1 MSRTV
6 FMQGNEAMT
15 EGAIVAGARFYA
27 GYPIT
32 PSSEVAETSSIRL
45 PQVGGLYVQ
54 MEDEL
59 GSMAALIGASC
70 SGRKAYT
77 ATSGP
82 GLSLMAENLGVAV
95 MGEIPC
101 VLIDVQRSG
110 PSTGLATKPAQ
121 GDVMQ
126 SRWGTHGDHGIIV
139 ISPSS
144 VQDCFDLII
153 TAFNYAE
160 EYRTPVIFLADAI
173 IGHLEEQCVLRG
185 PGEVKIVERRRPDC
199 DPADYKPYDHKDG
212 LAPLAS
218 YGSEYVFKVNGSMRD
233 EMGRPCSRTDNAD
246 AVIRHLTDKIEKN
259 KDKISIVRRY
269 QMDDAEY
276 VIFAYGGVARSALS
290 AMQNCRERGIKVGV
304 VQFVTLWPVS
314 DNAIDEVMAR
324 VKAAVFPEMNLGQYI
339 DVVRARNPRNIPVL
353 GFNRV
358 DSKSIMPAQIV
369 EKVEEVAKTC

>member
-70 SGRKAYT
+70 SGKKAYT

-144 VQDCFDLII
+144 VQDCFDLMI

-173 IGHLEEQCVLRG
+173 IGHLEEQCVLRE
-185 PGEVKIVERRRPDC
+185 PGEVKIVERRRPAC
-199 DPADYKPYDHKDG
+199 DPGEYKPYDHSHG

-259 KDKISIVRRY
+259 KEKISLVRRY

-290 AMQNCRERGIKVGV
+290 AMQKCREKGIKAGV

-314 DNAIDEVMAR
+314 DAAIDDAMSR

-353 GFNRV
+353 GVNRV
-358 DSKSIMPAQIV
+358 DSRSILPAQIV
-369 EKVEEVAKTC
+369 EKVEEAARTC

>member
-45 PQVGGLYVQ
+45 PQVEGLYVQ

>member
-1 MSRTV
+1 MGEFR

-15 EGAIVAGARFYA
+15 EGAIAAGARFYA

-59 GSMAALIGASC
+59 GSMAALVGASC
-70 SGRKAYT
+70 SGKKAYT

-82 GLSLMAENLGVAV
+82 GLSLMAENLGVAI

-126 SRWGTHGDHGIIV
+126 ARWGTHGDHSIIV
-139 ISPSS
+139 ITPSS
-144 VQDCFDLII
+144 VQDCFDLMI

-160 EYRTPVIFLADAI
+160 TYRTPVIFLSDEI
-173 IGHLEEQCVLRG
+173 IGHLREQCVLRS
-185 PGEVKIVERRRPDC
+185 PDEITVVNRKKPTCKPEDYRPF
-199 DPADYKPYDHKDG
+199 DHSNG

-218 YGSEYVFKVNGSMRD
+218 YGSEYVFKVNGSMHD
-233 EMGRPCSRTDNAD
+233 ELGRPCARPDNAD
-246 AVIRHLTDKIEKN
+246 RIIRHLSEKIEN
-259 KDKISIVRRY
+259 HKDEISITRKY
-269 QMDDAEY
+269 FMDDAEY
-276 VIFAYGGVARSALS
+276 VIIAYGGTARAALS
-290 AMQNCRERGIKVGV
+290 AMKKARDRGLRVGV
-304 VQFVTLWPVS
+304 LQLVTIWPIAEKEIQA
-314 DNAIDEVMAR
+314 AIEQA
-324 VKAAVFPEMNLGQYI
+324 KAVVVPELNLGQFI
-339 DVVRARNPRNIPVL
+339 GEIRMRNPKNIPVE
-353 GFNRV
+353 GVNRV
-358 DSKSIMPAQIV
+358 DGKPIEPIQILN
-369 EKVEEVAKTC
+369 KIEEVVKQ